1 MSVNDIPGRPAR
13 ELSDVELEQQGT
25 QAHATRNW
33 VFLHGSAEQFA
44 HHTTR
49 MLELER
55 EYVRRH
61 PRRTW
66 QGSGGAPRDVL
77 ATAEAWRQ
85 SVRAVVQQLAALVEL
100 PDPPMASPVSGDP
113 ATVFLTQIAAAPDGR
128 LHKLEAH
135 QVAREVGLERAALA
149 RLYNTDSPMLVT
161 EQEYR
166 VITEAGRARV
176 VGTST

>member
-1 MSVNDIPGRPAR
+1 
-13 ELSDVELEQQGT
+13 
-25 QAHATRNW
+25 
-33 VFLHGSAEQFA
+33 
-44 HHTTR
+44 
-49 MLELER
+49 
-55 EYVRRH
+55 
-61 PRRTW
+61 
-66 QGSGGAPRDVL
+66 
-77 ATAEAWRQ
+77 
-85 SVRAVVQQLAALVEL
+85 
-100 PDPPMASPVSGDP
+100 MASPVSGDP
-113 ATVFLTQIAAAPDGR
+113 ATAFLTQIAAAPDGR